1 MRSINAWHG
10 LIANIIIAVALLH
23 AGAALFHR
31 YVINDGVLRRMWP
44 GLGAR
49 HPHPA
54 LEPCRGKSTERWNVP
69 GRALRQ

>member
-1 MRSINAWHG
+1 

-44 GLGAR
+44 GLAAR
-49 HPHPA
+49 HPPLSLSRA
-54 LEPCRGKSTERWNVP
+54 KEKTPRGGK
-69 GRALRQ
+69 